1 MNPYHVSVM
10 FQECIDGLNIRPDG
24 TYVDVTFGGGGHS
37 KGILEKLGPE
47 GKLFAFDQDA
57 DAANNAKEIND
68 PRFKLIQTNFR
79 HLSKYLRLY
88 GVKKVDGI
96 LADFGVSSHQIDEP
110 SRGFSFRFDG
120 PLDMRMNKDA
130 EKSASEILNEYPGE
144 QLHKIFGI
152 YGEIKNA
159 KTLAHA
165 IVQQRS
171 IKPFSTTQDFKEVL
185 NSLAPKFKEFK
196 YFAQA
201 FQAIRIEV
209 NEELKVIEELLIQ
222 APEILTNEGR
232 LCILTFHSLEDRLVK
247 NFFKSGDF
255 QGHEKKDLYGNNLR
269 PLNPVNR
276 KPILAGEE
284 ELKVNSRSRSA
295 KLRIAQLNN

>member
-159 KTLAHA
+159 KTLD
-165 IVQQRS
+165 
-171 IKPFSTTQDFKEVL
+171 T
-185 NSLAPKFKEFK
+185 
-196 YFAQA
+196 
-201 FQAIRIEV
+201 
-209 NEELKVIEELLIQ
+209 LKIWSWL
-222 APEILTNEGR
+222 
-232 LCILTFHSLEDRLVK
+232 S
-247 NFFKSGDF
+247 
-255 QGHEKKDLYGNNLR
+255 
-269 PLNPVNR
+269 
-276 KPILAGEE
+276 
-284 ELKVNSRSRSA
+284 
-295 KLRIAQLNN
+295 